1 MKTHTFESLDPDF
14 AANVKP
20 GDYVVASENFGCGSS
35 REQAPSVLKAP
46 SRIAAAAGSRTAPS
60 QPPAAVANPTPPQT
74 PPSGEGLYSRRHP
87 NGSGKPIRNCRC
99 CRFPNGAVAASAAVP
114 NPTPFEAHPRGKVFE
129 FRSPRIG
136 VSNQAQTFALY
147 RVDATKARMRSATAQ
162 IRTTLPPERW
172 SIRDSSR
179 HEPEHPSPTTATFMH
194 ARWRFFAFNS

>member
-1 MKTHTFESLDPDF
+1 MFHLCSTAIFTTIYHKRKILDIRLNIKDFRLVGVTGFEP
-14 AANVKP
+14 ATTRPP
-20 GDYVVASENFGCGSS
+20 GEGLYS
-35 REQAPSVLKAP
+35 RRHPTVRESP

-60 QPPAAVANPTPPQT
+60 RPPATVA
-74 PPSGEGLYSRRHP
+74 
-87 NGSGKPIRNCRC
+87 
-99 CRFPNGAVAASAAVP
+99 

-194 ARWRFFAFNS
+194 ARWRFFTFNS

>member
-1 MKTHTFESLDPDF
+1 MYHLCTTAIFRTIYHKRKILDIRLNIKDFSSVGVTGFE
-14 AANVKP
+14 
-20 GDYVVASENFGCGSS
+20 
-35 REQAPSVLKAP
+35 
-46 SRIAAAAGSRTAPS
+46 
-60 QPPAAVANPTPPQT
+60 PATT
-74 PPSGEGLYSRRHP
+74 RPSGEGLYSRRHP